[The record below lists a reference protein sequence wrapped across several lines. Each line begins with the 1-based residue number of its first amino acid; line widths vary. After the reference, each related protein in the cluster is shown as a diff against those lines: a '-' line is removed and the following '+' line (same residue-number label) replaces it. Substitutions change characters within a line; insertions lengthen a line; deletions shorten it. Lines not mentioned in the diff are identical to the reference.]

1 MQKIVKSPK
10 NCLDSTRQ
18 PIKHA
23 YNVLLLLLLVL
34 QLQPTYIPTFQILL
48 GNGSTLQ
55 SLNQI
60 VLALLTDIR
69 QVKKLIVLLII
80 FAES

>member
-34 QLQPTYIPTFQILL
+34 QLQPTYFSDLTLCFLL
-48 GNGSTLQ
+48 GNGSILQ

-60 VLALLTDIR
+60 VTLA
-69 QVKKLIVLLII
+69 
-80 FAES
+80 

>member
-23 YNVLLLLLLVL
+23 YNVLLLFLLVL
-34 QLQPTYIPTFQILL
+34 QLQPTYFSDLTLCLLL
-48 GNGSTLQ
+48 GNGSILQ

-60 VLALLTDIR
+60 VTLA
-69 QVKKLIVLLII
+69 
-80 FAES
+80 